1 MSDKWSPSDFSGT
14 SREKTQKPIN
24 LKEGSKKLVSAI
36 VLGHSVSHIFN
47 SSLPLLLAMM
57 KTDPRFNLT
66 ATQFGVVGG
75 VGRGASDA
83 TTMVAGYLGER
94 FANRPGVMLS
104 ISLTIMGSS

>member
-1 MSDKWSPSDFSGT
+1 MFDKWSQSEFASTSGG
-14 SREKTQKPIN
+14 KTQKPIN

-75 VGRGASDA
+75 VGS
-83 TTMVAGYLGER
+83 
-94 FANRPGVMLS
+94 
-104 ISLTIMGSS
+104 